1 MSSINLIKKE
11 ENNED
16 STKQTE
22 KEEEVTLYGLYP
34 YKLKMK
40 NSETSKTF
48 LSFLFNKFTN
58 LQITTKKLDKEKTLI
73 KMILKLDKIGLASMG
88 DKFERYEIFATG
100 TQKSIIWLGPK
111 YYIVKN
117 NLEENVFTCRFNY
130 ITTLKGNIEVNRISV
145 LVYKKQEKA
154 KDECSV
160 IKINHITKPLSIY
173 LD

>member
-1 MSSINLIKKE
+1 
-11 ENNED
+11 
-16 STKQTE
+16 
-22 KEEEVTLYGLYP
+22 
-34 YKLKMK
+34 MK

-117 NLEENVFTCRFNY
+117 NLEENVFTCRFNFY
-130 ITTLKGNIEVNRISV
+130 TFSAFINRKS
-145 LVYKKQEKA
+145 LFK
-154 KDECSV
+154 
-160 IKINHITKPLSIY
+160 NFN
-173 LD
+173 